1 MLSSPKEEVQNIASM
16 GGQQRAA
23 NIEAEKESGH
33 PNPGNFAN
41 R

>member
-1 MLSSPKEEVQNIASM
+1 M

-23 NIEAEKESGH
+23 NLEAEKQSGGAH